1 MASQRSNQQI
11 DCRCSGAPRNILL
24 FVPLIFA
31 TFVFSIMPE
40 DTDQTTPHSD
50 PRTGYRISNGPV
62 VRFARSDPK
71 LPNDLP
77 EVIELP
83 RIYGAPLLFAIAR
96 DPHTLFAYWIIDWS
110 SIFENTAPVDRQV
123 HLRVYRNDGSEET
136 SEAVEPMAGNCYL
149 TVSEPREKYRLEIG
163 YYRPE
168 GVWNSV
174 TKSDPITMPPESVA
188 QSVDVDV
195 ATIPFHLSFQGLI
208 DTFRASNGNALSE
221 IVSRLQKR
229 AVSDEERALLS
240 PEEWEILRAMNLSI
254 GDIDVARRAF
264 LKRGNGA
271 ALRWRAEALLGFGAS
286 SPSRDFGSS
295 SWS

>member
-1 MASQRSNQQI
+1 
-11 DCRCSGAPRNILL
+11 
-24 FVPLIFA
+24 
-31 TFVFSIMPE
+31 MPE

-62 VRFARSDPK
+62 VRFARSDPT

-83 RIYGAPLLFAIAR
+83 RVYGAPLLFAIAR
-96 DPHTLFAYWIIDWS
+96 DPHTLFAYWIIDWF

-149 TVSEPREKYRLEIG
+149 TVSEPRENYRVEIG
-163 YYRPE
+163 YYQPK

-174 TKSDPITMPPESVA
+174 TKSDPVATPPESVA

-195 ATIPFHLSFQGLI
+195 ATIPFHLSFQRLI
-208 DTFRASNGNALSE
+208 DTFRASNGHALSE

-229 AVSDEERALLS
+229 AVSEEERALLS

-254 GDIDVARRAF
+254 DDIDAARRTF
-264 LKRGNGA
+264 LKRGNDA
-271 ALRWRAEALLGFGAS
+271 ALRWHAEALLGFGAS
-286 SPSRDFGSS
+286 SPSRDFGGS

>member
-1 MASQRSNQQI
+1 
-11 DCRCSGAPRNILL
+11 
-24 FVPLIFA
+24 
-31 TFVFSIMPE
+31 MPE
-40 DTDQTTPHSD
+40 DTEQTTPHSD

-96 DPHTLFAYWIIDWS
+96 DPRTVFAYWIIDWS

-163 YYRPE
+163 FYQPE

-174 TKSDPITMPPESVA
+174 TKSDPLTMPPESVA

-195 ATIPFHLSFQGLI
+195 ATIPFHLSFQRLI

-240 PEEWEILRAMNLSI
+240 PEEWEILRAMNLSVDEI
-254 GDIDVARRAF
+254 DIARREF
-264 LKRGNGA
+264 QKRGNGA
-271 ALRWRAEALLGFGAS
+271 DLRRRAEALLGFGAS
-286 SPSRDFGSS
+286 SPLRGFGGS